1 MEEQKQRERQ
11 HLTHSLYPAPTCRL
25 FFKELL
31 QSDFFVKENGASIL
45 ITPTC
50 ARCDTAFGIGEV
62 KEVERRGT
70 ITKIT
75 INDLTAAINVYTD
88 KGIGLESKKCLAF
101 LGSLRARR
109 RRREGAGKGALVLVK
124 EAEPVDEQVRS
135 NWVLTTA
142 RRTMVRIELLRHRA
156 LEEETQPDEQ
166 WLKEAIE
173 HYAIDD
179 DTLAF
184 WASVAVNAVKEVWQ
198 HYGKTAKEMVLAVL
212 EESGGSMERVTLTRE
227 LKKRGLMEERVE
239 EEIDALIAEGRCH
252 EPAVGV
258 VKVVAV

>member
-1 MEEQKQRERQ
+1 M
-11 HLTHSLYPAPTCRL
+11 
-25 FFKELL
+25 
-31 QSDFFVKENGASIL
+31 KENGASIL

-50 ARCDTAFGIGEV
+50 ARCDTLFGIGEV
-62 KEVERRGT
+62 KEVEKRGT

-88 KGIGLESKKCLAF
+88 KGIVLESKKCLAF
-101 LGSLRARR
+101 RGSLRAR
-109 RRREGAGKGALVLVK
+109 RRREGAGKGALILVE
-124 EAEPVDEQVRS
+124 EAEPVDELVRS
-135 NWVLTTA
+135 NGVITTA
-142 RRTMVRIELLRHRA
+142 RRTMARIELLRHRA
-156 LEEETQPDEQ
+156 LEEETQPEER
-166 WLKEAIE
+166 WIKEAIE

-184 WASVAVNAVKEVWQ
+184 WEEVAINAVKEVWL
-198 HYGKTAKEMVLAVL
+198 HYGKTAKEVVLAVL
-212 EESGGSMERVTLTRE
+212 GESGSMERVTLTRE

-239 EEIDALIAEGRCH
+239 EVIDALIAEGRCH